1 FRVALRTGTLKDTV
15 HLPALDMDALEVLF
29 SALNSQDDAEVLGA
43 LDLLDEEGRAR
54 LVPALILYHPSR
66 DVVFRALNVLAK
78 SGRVD
83 FVPIADRLFDSP
95 DAEIRAAAIRARS
108 TVQSDESVLR
118 RASEDPSPLVRA
130 TGIVGL
136 IAGGW
141 GSDNARQIM
150 DDLLKSSSVETQVA
164 FARAIERQPAAAFE
178 DVVLRLA

>member
-1 FRVALRTGTLKDTV
+1 FRVALRTGTLKDSV
-15 HLPALDMDALEVLF
+15 HLPALDMGALEVLF
-29 SALNSQDDAEVLGA
+29 TALNSQDDTEVLGA

-66 DVVFRALNVLAK
+66 AVVFRALNILAK

-83 FVPIADRLFDSP
+83 FVPIADRLIDSP
-95 DAEIRAAAIRARS
+95 DADIRAAALRARS
-108 TVQSDESVLR
+108 TVRPEAPVLQ
-118 RASEDPSPLVRA
+118 RAAEDSSPLVRA

-141 GSDNARQIM
+141 ASDDARQIM